1 MNKKQKNAKEVEY
14 LREVTAEAERINKKL
29 EEDLRKIIKSGESL
43 SNYELW
49 VSNKCNVAIR
59 TSYIIDIVIKD
70 LTKEKTLKAP
80 YKGNNDLVYV
90 IVRKERKRNESN
102 E

>member
-1 MNKKQKNAKEVEY
+1 MNDKKNNKRKVE
-14 LREVTAEAERINKKL
+14 RWKKVNEEKRKINKQL
-29 EEDLRKIIKSGESL
+29 EEELRKIIRRGESL

>member
-1 MNKKQKNAKEVEY
+1 MNKKEKNAKEVEY

-90 IVRKERKRNESN
+90 IVRKED
-102 E
+102 